1 MKRQPIDFREL
12 LERILPLDELMPADR
27 ADIRR
32 ALERGVTGEIE
43 TAALFALSR
52 LEQRGALRRLPAAG
66 GEAALRYA
74 QRDALRVITVPL
86 PADDASGVVR
96 FHRAAL
102 PAQARATL
110 EQVRRLLD
118 MDDQLLF
125 ADPRHGDVRRALAG
139 WLSQAGREFLRGS
152 VVTFVTG
159 DGGASAT
166 RFDPALFE
174 RAAGDGDAVLY
185 CPDVSRLPALA
196 AAGHARGVGAIA
208 IAAVKHPGQPSFGC
222 IEATRP
228 DRDAF
233 SPEDL
238 AFIALLADYS
248 SGVLERADRIE
259 KLMFIDPM
267 TAVYNR
273 SYFDLQLQNE
283 MARARRERSSMA
295 LCIVDIDNFKAFNTH
310 YGYEAGNQVLTGVAR
325 ALRSGVRPFDS
336 VSRWGGEEF
345 GVLLTAPV
353 HGEDARTICERLRA
367 LVGRLDLEVTG
378 LDLARHAVQVT
389 VSMGVAMFPGDGET
403 PEDLWRSANQALLA
417 AKQPPKNQVVFYG
430 ALPKQVQP
438 DR

>member
-1 MKRQPIDFREL
+1 MKQQSIDFREL

-27 ADIRR
+27 ADVRR
-32 ALERGVTGEIE
+32 ALESGVGGEIE

-52 LEQRGALRRLPAAG
+52 LEQRGALRRLPGAAQ
-66 GEAALRYA
+66 EPALRYE

-86 PADDASGVVR
+86 PSGDTPGVVR
-96 FHRAAL
+96 FHRTAL
-102 PAQARATL
+102 PARAPATL

-118 MDDQLLF
+118 MDDELLF
-125 ADPRHGDVRRALAG
+125 ADPPHGDERRSLAG
-139 WLSQAGREFLRGS
+139 WLAQAGREFLHGS

-159 DGGASAT
+159 DETSPPR
-166 RFDPALFE
+166 RFDAALFQ
-174 RAAGDGDAVLY
+174 RAAADGDAVLY
-185 CPDVSRLPALA
+185 CPDVALVPALA

-208 IAAVKHPGQPSFGC
+208 LAAVKHAGHPCFGC

-228 DRDAF
+228 NRDAF
-233 SPEDL
+233 TPEDL

-273 SYFDLQLQNE
+273 SYFELQLQNE
-283 MARARRERSSMA
+283 MARARRESSSMA
-295 LCIVDIDNFKAFNTH
+295 LCIVDVDDFKAFNTA

-353 HGEDARTICERLRA
+353 HAEDARAICERLRA
-367 LVGRLDLEVTG
+367 MVGRLDLEVTG

-389 VSMGVAMFPGDGET
+389 ASMGVAMFPGDGES
-403 PEDLWRSANQALLA
+403 PDDLWRSANQALLA
-417 AKQPPKNQVVFYG
+417 AKQPPKNQVVFFG
-430 ALPKQVQP
+430 APPK
-438 DR
+438 R

>member
-1 MKRQPIDFREL
+1 MKREPIDFRDL

-27 ADIRR
+27 VDVRR
-32 ALERGVTGEIE
+32 ALAGGVAGEIE

-52 LEQRGALRRLPAAG
+52 LEQRGALRRLPAGA
-66 GEAALRYA
+66 APALRYE
-74 QRDALRVITVPL
+74 QRDRLRVITVPL
-86 PADDASGVVR
+86 PATEDPGIVR
-96 FHRAAL
+96 FHRTAL
-102 PAQARATL
+102 PAQARATI

-125 ADPRHGDVRRALAG
+125 ADPRHGDVRRSLAG
-139 WLSQAGREFLRGS
+139 WLAQAGREFLRGS

-159 DGGASAT
+159 EPGATAQH
-166 RFDPALFE
+166 FDAALFG
-174 RAAGDGDAVLY
+174 RAAQDPDAVLY
-185 CPDVSRLPALA
+185 CPAVSRVPAFA
-196 AAGHARGVGAIA
+196 ATGHARGVGAIA
-208 IAAVKHPGQPSFGC
+208 IAAVRHPGRPSFGC

-233 SPEDL
+233 SAEDL

-283 MARARRERSSMA
+283 MARAQRENASMA
-295 LCIVDIDNFKAFNTH
+295 LCIVDIDNFKSFNTA

-325 ALRSGVRPFDS
+325 SLRSGVRPFDS

-353 HGEDARTICERLRA
+353 HTDDARAICERLRA
-367 LVGRLDLEVTG
+367 MVGRLDLEVTG

-417 AKQPPKNQVVFYG
+417 AKQPPKNQVVFFA
-430 ALPKQVQP
+430 ALPK
-438 DR
+438 RA